1 MATTHD
7 HTHGPVPSDS
17 DASENEG
24 VNRTLLIQGAIFGG
38 IVVLLLIASF
48 FDLI

>member
-7 HTHGPVPSDS
+7 HTPGPVHPGADE
-17 DASENEG
+17 SENEG
-24 VNRTLLIQGAIFGG
+24 ANKTLLVQGAIFGG